1 MELRFIRDTDKRAID
16 FVILQDKKPLFAVE
30 CKPGER
36 VLSSAINYFKER
48 TEIPSFYQV
57 HTGTKDVL
65 KKDAEFYHLRH
76 FVKNWEC
83 RKDGDWF
90 CVAG

>member
-30 CKPGER
+30 CKTSER
-36 VLSSAINYFKER
+36 DLSPAINYFKER
-48 TEIPSFYQV
+48 TKIPSFYQV

-65 KKDAEFYHLRH
+65 KKG
-76 FVKNWEC
+76 C
-83 RKDGDWF
+83 RILPFTTF
-90 CVAG
+90 CKELGMP